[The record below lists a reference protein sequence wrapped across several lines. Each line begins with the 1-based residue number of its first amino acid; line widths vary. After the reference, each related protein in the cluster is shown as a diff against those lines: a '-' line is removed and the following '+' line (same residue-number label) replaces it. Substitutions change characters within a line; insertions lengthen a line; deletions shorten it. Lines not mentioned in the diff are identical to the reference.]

1 MLAGR
6 TWGLPVA
13 LGIAHRRVYERLR
26 EERGLIYSVDGS
38 YVPLDAEVAHVT
50 IGADCVDERGT
61 EVAAELL
68 GILEELATDGPT
80 EAELEERRRAG
91 AAAGSRR
98 AGHPARSPRPRRRPV
113 PAGRGGGARRGGG
126 EGSQPGGHPRG
137 GPRRAGR
144 RPGDGARRRPEG
156 CARPR
161 EDLADLRRDPGPE
174 PIEAPRAKPRLWQ
187 RGDDLQVGDAGL
199 QWTDPDGER
208 VTIPAAEVAFV
219 VRNRDGDHHVTGVYE
234 AFATI
239 NPARLKDPEPVMAAL
254 ERLAEGRLV
263 IDDDPST
270 PMVDTLAEEQLKRRW
285 VVEGELDLLP
295 EVLGAG
301 EQPRLMAEASRGMR
315 AGLLVATDRRL
326 LFIFQGMRKEE
337 FVEIGLA
344 DVREVDSTSRP
355 WGARLRVS
363 AGGARYDF
371 TDIVPKERAA
381 DFGEALRRRPD

>member
-1 MLAGR
+1 
-6 TWGLPVA
+6 
-13 LGIAHRRVYERLR
+13 
-26 EERGLIYSVDGS
+26 
-38 YVPLDAEVAHVT
+38 
-50 IGADCVDERGT
+50 
-61 EVAAELL
+61 VAAELL

-80 EAELEERRRAG
+80 EAELEERRRRAQRPDPDERG
-91 AAAGSRR
+91 TRLGRLAHAADQSLLGGEEALDAEAAKARSLAVTREEARDALAAALET
-98 AGHPARSPRPRRRPV
+98 V
-113 PAGRGGGARRGGG
+113 LVVV
-126 EGSQPGGHPRG
+126 
-137 GPRRAGR
+137 
-144 RPGDGARRRPEG
+144 PEG